1 MMSMKTIRAQ
11 DTSDSWR
18 GRDAAL
24 AGTGVLGKDGCAFE
38 GPGRALPRASTPGD
52 TASRRREVSRA
63 YRVTVKGSVH
73 RVVHVEDGVCTSLE
87 LLPVL
92 PPDRTAEIL
101 GAELEKRGF
110 TRENGIARRVDDDGI
125 IIEVDVKTGAVSVK
139 AEATADIAIERE
151 RTERVVEEV
160 LERGTQ
166 AAQDRVDRE
175 VARDAAAA
183 EQKAKGDVAAKL
195 ERKLGDLRR
204 ELDSVT
210 SRVTADAL
218 KEKARK
224 IGEIEEMHEDVETGE
239 LTIKV
244 RL

>member
-1 MMSMKTIRAQ
+1 M
-11 DTSDSWR
+11 
-18 GRDAAL
+18 
-24 AGTGVLGKDGCAFE
+24 
-38 GPGRALPRASTPGD
+38 
-52 TASRRREVSRA
+52 SRA
-63 YRVTVKGSVH
+63 YRVTVRGSVH

-92 PPDRTAEIL
+92 PQERTAEIL
-101 GAELEKRGF
+101 GAELERRGF
-110 TRENGIARRVDDDGI
+110 ERADGVARRVEEDGVVV
-125 IIEVDVKTGAVSVK
+125 EVDLKSGTVSVK
-139 AEATADIAIERE
+139 AEATAEIAIEKE
-151 RTERVVEEV
+151 RTERVVEEAI
-160 LERGTQ
+160 ERGTR

-195 ERKLGDLRR
+195 EKRLGDLRK

-210 SRVTADAL
+210 TRVTAEAL

-224 IGEIEEMHEDVETGE
+224 LGEIEEMHEDTETGE